1 MKNSLFKLQKR
12 GILFYTQRRARVIA
26 NFVDPNL
33 PVDELTY
40 YKQMKEFIKE
50 TEGLPKYSQKW
61 WELRNKHYAILRK
74 KTVNYIAN
82 ESQDTQFLR
91 FYVVLNPDD
100 IACYELISVLNFYQ
114 IIYKAFEDPTLS
126 KSIIKQLLG
135 PMNSQNAS
143 NYKVLVYFT
152 LISIHFYNLS
162 LPKSLCRI

>member
-1 MKNSLFKLQKR
+1 MRNALNFYKFQKK
-12 GILFYTQRRARVIA
+12 GILFYGPRKARVIA
-26 NFVDPNL
+26 QFNDPEI

-61 WELRNKHYAILRK
+61 IELRNKHYAILRSK
-74 KTVNYIAN
+74 AVNFKAN

-100 IACYELISVLNFYQ
+100 INCYELISVLNFYQ
-114 IIYKAFEDPTLS
+114 LVYKAFEDPSLS

-135 PMNSQNAS
+135 PINA
-143 NYKVLVYFT
+143 NNVGGYKVKL
-152 LISIHFYNLS
+152 N
-162 LPKSLCRI
+162 